1 MENAS
6 DALIMAGQVLIFII
20 ALTVC
25 ISSFTTVRTQ
35 INKIVGQTD
44 EIRLAKDGETY
55 LNYMES
61 DKEKA
66 IRIVGSDTLVSS
78 MTRSVKENYVVY
90 VKLNGDQDLGGIDTI
105 TATADLVINGKTLVK
120 KGDTL
125 IKVKAGANSN
135 QSINKILED
144 KLFDIIKEKTFYEYL
159 GEYQEYSSSG
169 VSTENK
175 EVRRIITYIEKE
187 KQN

>member
-90 VKLNGDQDLGGIDTI
+90 VKLKETSTLDGIDTI
-105 TATADLVINGKTLVK
+105 NATADLVINGEKLIQK
-120 KGDTL
+120 DNIL

-135 QSINKILED
+135 QSINTILKN
-144 KLFDIIKEKTFYEYL
+144 KLFNIIKDKTFYEYL
-159 GEYQEYSSSG
+159 GEYQEYSNSG

-175 EVRRIITYIEKE
+175 EVRRIITYIEK
-187 KQN
+187 

>member
-61 DKEKA
+61 SKEKA

-90 VKLNGDQDLGGIDTI
+90 VKLKGNPDLNGIDTI
-105 TATADLVINGKTLVK
+105 KAKEKLSINGNDLIA

-125 IKVKAGANSN
+125 IKVTAGSNSN
-135 QSINKILED
+135 QSINKILQD
-144 KLFDIIKEKTFYEYL
+144 NLFEIIKNKTFYEYL

-175 EVRRIITYIEKE
+175 EVRRIITYIEKQ

>member
-78 MTRSVKENYVVY
+78 MTRSIKENYVVY

-105 TATADLVINGKTLVK
+105 KAAADLVINGKTLVTK
-120 KGDTL
+120 KDDTL

-144 KLFDIIKEKTFYEYL
+144 KLFDIIKDKTFYEYL

-175 EVRRIITYIEKE
+175 EVRRIITYIEK
-187 KQN
+187 